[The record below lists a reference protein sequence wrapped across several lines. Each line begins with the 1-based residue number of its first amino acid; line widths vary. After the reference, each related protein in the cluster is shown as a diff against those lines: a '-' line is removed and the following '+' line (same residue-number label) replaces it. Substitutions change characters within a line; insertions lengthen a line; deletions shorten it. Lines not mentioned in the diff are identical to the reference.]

1 MAYKLVILAAATIG
15 NLLPIGPSTVIDLTP
30 TTHATYDECMGARA
44 QYIETIGRLFYD
56 ATWPTYDPTLRAF
69 VRLDARPMVA
79 LNSECN
85 PVDNK

>member
-44 QYIETIGRLFYD
+44 QYIETIGALFFQ

-69 VRLDARPMVA
+69 VRLDARPMIA
-79 LNSECN
+79 LNSECKL
-85 PVDNK
+85 VDDK